1 MQFLILIVMVTFV
14 NVTVVFSLDFSM
26 MYVLKTKLLRVKI
39 GNKRWQFKNGLVT
52 RLLTILIEIT
62 VFGAMILIR
71 LGSLNRNVL
80 IAI

>member
-14 NVTVVFSLDFSM
+14 NVTVVFSLDFNM
-26 MYVLKTKLLRVKI
+26 MYVLKTKLLGVKI
-39 GNKRWQFKNGLVT
+39 GNKRWQFKNG
-52 RLLTILIEIT
+52 LLTILIEIT

-71 LGSLNRNVL
+71 LGSLNINVL